1 MRAIYEMLIQ
11 MPPLSRWNLPP
22 SNKVEFHATN
32 DPTCY
37 GEFEPPNIIR
47 LSRKKVGHLD
57 TAVKTMAH
65 EILHYRLHLMN
76 HSDWDKHTGKF
87 LELGEKIALTMGF
100 DPKEF

>member
-11 MPPLSRWNLPP
+11 MPPFSRWNLPP
-22 SNKVEFHATN
+22 SKNIEFQATN

-37 GEFEPPNIIR
+37 GEYEPPSVIR

-65 EILHYRLHLMN
+65 EILHMRLFLIKHP
-76 HSDWDKHTGKF
+76 DWDKHSGKF
-87 LELGEKIALTMGF
+87 LELGEAISLTMGF